1 MTNENTNYV
10 NYLIDLSQRGRKNA
24 FFDLCEINLRT
35 IFTLS
40 YRLTSNYK
48 LAQEVTLSSFKEAL
62 DEIKSYS
69 NRESFVVW
77 LMKITVKKTVH
88 ALNENE
94 FVDKDFSE
102 KRENLAEIERLI
114 LNLPAMERVVF
125 VLHDLSGFSIKE
137 IINYFQGYSED
148 DIKTKLLE
156 TRYKLMNGL
165 GI

>member
-1 MTNENTNYV
+1 
-10 NYLIDLSQRGRKNA
+10 
-24 FFDLCEINLRT
+24 
-35 IFTLS
+35 
-40 YRLTSNYK
+40 
-48 LAQEVTLSSFKEAL
+48 
-62 DEIKSYS
+62 
-69 NRESFVVW
+69 
-77 LMKITVKKTVH
+77 MKITVKKTVQ